1 MLRLLLERS
10 LYPSNTSRKY
20 AYFET
25 AYLIPL
31 CGLCPHEFETTGPS
45 SYVGDDGTPIEF
57 SWVIE
62 SEDKMTVRC
71 IIEPISSFGT
81 VAPSSTWM
89 SFLLSLRIFSD
100 HETFDIAWAQTCFN
114 YLAYNSVLYGNTSQ
128 HSSQFIVGADC
139 THNDDIV
146 GKAYFL
152 PHIRSQATGISIDK
166 LVTECMKALG
176 LEDPWAMVIRYLAT
190 LPEHCQTKTEIV
202 AVDCLQPSKNRA
214 KVYVRTQASSLRS
227 IIDLMSLGGELSD
240 PSILSAIATVRHLW
254 RLLFSEADE
263 SVSIPCLRPGHF
275 GSGFSVYF
283 EMGLSRST
291 PSTKAYIPIRHY
303 CRDDAV
309 IAQAMAQYYRD
320 IGLSSVGDRYI
331 SDIQRLCPHR
341 DLSAR
346 TGVQTYI
353 GCAAKKGGSQVSVYL
368 SPESFAPE
376 RRLKTT
382 PEKIENIENTG
393 RS

>member
-1 MLRLLLERS
+1 
-10 LYPSNTSRKY
+10 
-20 AYFET
+20 
-25 AYLIPL
+25 
-31 CGLCPHEFETTGPS
+31 
-45 SYVGDDGTPIEF
+45 
-57 SWVIE
+57 
-62 SEDKMTVRC
+62 
-71 IIEPISSFGT
+71 
-81 VAPSSTWM
+81 
-89 SFLLSLRIFSD
+89 
-100 HETFDIAWAQTCFN
+100 
-114 YLAYNSVLYGNTSQ
+114 
-128 HSSQFIVGADC
+128 
-139 THNDDIV
+139 
-146 GKAYFL
+146 
-152 PHIRSQATGISIDK
+152 
-166 LVTECMKALG
+166 MKALG

-254 RLLFSEADE
+254 RLFFSEADE

-283 EMGLSRST
+283 EMGLNRST

-331 SDIQRLCPHR
+331 SDIRRLWCVFLPLMSVCLGADAYFFSPHR

-376 RRLKTT
+376 RKLKMI
-382 PEKIENIENTG
+382 PEKIENIENTR